1 MKSFSKILSV
11 FLSLAVILTTT
22 TAFGAT
28 TKSPFISK
36 TYTHQSRFDD
46 YEIANG
52 IDISYYNGDIDFN
65 KVKKAGVKF
74 AIIRVGYRGY
84 GTNGSLCNDTKFATY
99 IKDAKAAG
107 IKVGVY
113 FYSQAISQREAV
125 DEAKRVLERLG
136 NQSLDLPIVWDI
148 EFAGSNGTTGRL
160 YNAKLTKTQMT
171 NNALAFCDTIK
182 AAGYNAMVYANA
194 SFLTNHLYPEKL
206 QQEGYGIWLAH
217 YTTNTNYKGDFNI
230 WQYTSSGRVNG
241 IDGNVDCNFM
251 YIPPDDDF
259 SVEDI
264 SDITY
269 TGEEITPSISVSYKD
284 KKLVKGKDYTLSYSS
299 NVEIGRAKIT
309 IKGIGDYADVT
320 KKNVYFNIVPP
331 AAKNARLSGRGQ
343 TYLKVKWDKNPYAD
357 GYEVQIYRK
366 EGWQNAGE
374 TENNYFTINNLTVA
388 SSYTVKIRAYK
399 TVNNKKYYSAFS
411 NSVKDSTKPST
422 VKSISYTAAPNQ
434 VTLSWSKVGNS
445 TGYKIYKYY
454 PSTKKTRLYKT
465 VTSTSVKVT
474 DLKPNS
480 EYSFIIKA
488 YKNSYNNTVLYGEN
502 SKVLKAYTAPSA
514 PKATSAVSNSKKRI
528 TFKWKKVSSVSGYE
542 IMWSTTSNFSSNRKT
557 VTASSASTAKV
568 IATAQS
574 NKKYYVRIRAYK
586 THGNK
591 KLYSPWSTTLST
603 KVK

>member
-22 TAFGAT
+22 TAFGST

-52 IDISYYNGDIDFN
+52 IDISYYNGDIDFK

-84 GTNGSLCNDTKFATY
+84 GKNGTLCNDTKFATY

-113 FYSQAISQREAV
+113 FYSQAISQSEAV
-125 DEAKRVLERLG
+125 DEAKLVLARLG
-136 NQSLDLPIVWDI
+136 NQSLDLPVVWDI

-171 NNALAFCDTIK
+171 NNALAFCDTVK

-251 YIPPDDDF
+251 YIPPYDDF

-264 SDITY
+264 SDIAY

-284 KKLVKGKDYTLSYSS
+284 KKLVQDEDYTLSYSS

-366 EGWQNAGE
+366 DGWQKAGE

-399 TVNNKKYYSAFS
+399 TVDNKKYYSAFS

-422 VKSISYTAAPNQ
+422 VKSISYTAAPKQ
-434 VTLSWSKVGNS
+434 VTLSWSEVGNS

-480 EYSFIIKA
+480 EYFFIIKA